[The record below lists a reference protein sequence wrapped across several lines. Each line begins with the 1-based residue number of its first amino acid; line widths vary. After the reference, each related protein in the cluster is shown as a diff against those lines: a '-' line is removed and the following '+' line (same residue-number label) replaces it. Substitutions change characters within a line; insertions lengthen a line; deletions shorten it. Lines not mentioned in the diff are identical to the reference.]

1 MNEGAYVRILKQVG
15 GVLLV
20 VGLIDIGVM
29 IYCAVNHI
37 SYSSSFNVFA
47 VIAGIFLLRGSL
59 GAASVVRWFAVF
71 LLAATISVAV
81 AWPLVQPVD
90 LTRTQFRLNP
100 DAFTATV
107 ALMAFLFA
115 MLLWVIRQL
124 SSEPVLAA
132 QAAGGRKV
140 RDMRIPAILGIGL
153 VVLLFTLL
161 NMLMGG
167 QTGEHAKAMARQQLG
182 AGFHYHVSSLNINTG
197 GGLTSVDGM
206 VTAWNEKEIRQVRVQ
221 WQERH

>member
-1 MNEGAYVRILKQVG
+1 
-15 GVLLV
+15 
-20 VGLIDIGVM
+20 
-29 IYCAVNHI
+29 
-37 SYSSSFNVFA
+37 
-47 VIAGIFLLRGSL
+47 
-59 GAASVVRWFAVF
+59 
-71 LLAATISVAV
+71 
-81 AWPLVQPVD
+81 
-90 LTRTQFRLNP
+90 
-100 DAFTATV
+100 
-107 ALMAFLFA
+107 
-115 MLLWVIRQL
+115 
-124 SSEPVLAA
+124 
-132 QAAGGRKV
+132 
-140 RDMRIPAILGIGL
+140 MRIPAILGIGL